1 MSKWD
6 DPDKYMTMKD
16 GSIIDI
22 RTQKEVSPPGTK
34 TASTEFTVVR
44 DAGTPNQVDTGKKP
58 DKKPDK
64 KPENENKTT
73 GKDIAKAGADAAGV
87 MAAAHRQ
94 SWSGYKG
101 GSTGVVDSSKNMTA
115 ARGPS
120 DVLSKAE
127 RKRLEQLTGGY
138 G

>member
-1 MSKWD
+1 MTDSWPTYSGWEDEERKKNWND
-6 DPDKYMTMKD
+6 SLKKAEGKDPKKK
-16 GSIIDI
+16 S
-22 RTQKEVSPPGTK
+22 E
-34 TASTEFTVVR
+34 
-44 DAGTPNQVDTGKKP
+44 KP
-58 DKKPDK
+58 DKKTD
-64 KPENENKTT
+64 KPEKGKNKTT
-73 GKDIAKAGADAAGV
+73 ASDVAETGAKIAGQ

-94 SWSGYKG
+94 SWSGYSG

-120 DVLSKAE
+120 DTLSKAE